1 MKILNERVRNSVGL
15 CSRIPAV
22 GSLLAL
28 TLFLPAS
35 SVGAQDWFPPDSVV
49 HATLR
54 EMVNNHQVRGV
65 VVGILDSDG
74 TKRIMAH
81 GHSGNKNLQLDGETI
96 FEIGSITKV
105 FTGILLADMVRRG
118 EVQLAEP
125 IAKLLPSSVTVPSHN
140 GKQITLLDLST
151 HHSGLP
157 PMPENFQPRNP
168 ENPYAD
174 YTVNEIYQHLSG
186 YQLSRDPGE
195 TFDYSNFGT
204 GLLGLALSLRAGKSY
219 EALIAER
226 VLRPLNMSRTSITL
240 ARDMV
245 RNLARGHKTFGDTAS
260 NWDIPALAGAGALRS
275 TMNDMLTFAGANL
288 TAATSTASTGLIPSL
303 REAQR
308 PRRFIAGEGGIV
320 GKDSVGLNWIINA
333 SPSSRRFVWHN
344 GGTGGYSAVIVL
356 DPASQR
362 AVIVLA
368 NSEDAHTSIQPLA
381 FHLLDPNVPLAKPR
395 LGPLVAAAY
404 RSGGIQAATERYR
417 SARLTANLFQF
428 DEADLNRV
436 GYWLLRRQRQL
447 DDAVSI
453 FRLNAEAYNES
464 PNTHDSLGE
473 ALAAA
478 GRLQE
483 ARDAFTQAVVIAEK
497 QKSSDLSY
505 YQTNLANVIKQLG
518 NSR

>member
-1 MKILNERVRNSVGL
+1 MKVDVCVRHSFGFRSLIHASAALLGLIL
-15 CSRIPAV
+15 
-22 GSLLAL
+22 LLPTA
-28 TLFLPAS
+28 A
-35 SVGAQDWFPPDSVV
+35 VGAQEWFPPDSVV
-49 HATLR
+49 QATLR
-54 EMVNNHQVRGV
+54 EMVDNHQVRGV
-65 VVGILDSDG
+65 VVGMLDSNG
-74 TKRIMAH
+74 ARRIIA
-81 GHSGNKNLQLDGETI
+81 GGYSGNENLPLDGETV

-105 FTGILLADMVRRG
+105 FTGTLLAEMVRVG

-125 IAKLLPSSVTVPSHN
+125 VAKLLPPRVKVPARN

-168 ENPYAD
+168 ENPYSD
-174 YTVNEIYQHLSG
+174 YTVDQIYQHLSG
-186 YQLSRDPGE
+186 YQLSRDPGK

-204 GLLGLALSLRAGKSY
+204 GLLGLALSLHAGKSY

-226 VLRPLNMSRTSITL
+226 VLRPLRMTRTVITL
-240 ARDMV
+240 TPDGV
-245 RNLARGHKTFGDTAS
+245 RKLARGHKTFGDTAS
-260 NWDIPALAGAGALRS
+260 NWDIPALGGAGALRS
-275 TMNDMLTFAGANL
+275 TMNDMLTFASANL
-288 TAATSTASTGLIPSL
+288 TAVSSTASTGLIASL

-308 PRRFIAGEGGIV
+308 PRRFIASESGIV

-368 NSEDAHTSIQPLA
+368 NSGDAHRSIQPLA
-381 FHLLDPNVPLAKPR
+381 FHLLDPKVPLAKPR

-404 RSGGIQAATERYR
+404 RTGGIQAAMERYR
-417 SARLTANLFQF
+417 SARLTANFFEF

-436 GYWLLRRQRQL
+436 GYWLLREQRQV
-447 DDAVSI
+447 DDAVAI
-453 FRLNAEAYNES
+453 FRLNVDAYNES

-473 ALAAA
+473 ALVAA
-478 GRLQE
+478 GRLKE
-483 ARDAFTQAVVIAEK
+483 ARDAYGHAVALAEK
-497 QKSSDLSY
+497 QKSSDLAY
-505 YQTNLANVIKQLG
+505 YQKNLADVIRQLG
-518 NSR
+518 TSR